1 MLRLIIFLTI
11 STFTLTLSASRDTTL
26 QYFRVKALNGDG
38 IYSLLRRYHLDRYT
52 CNFNQFYSL
61 NKLKRNSHL
70 LAGHNYYLPIL
81 IYNFNG
87 ETIRSSIGIDDWSIA
102 VRIQEYNERMLNEKL
117 RDEDFRKDRVLWVP
131 FHELNCPVPDLV
143 IPGPEEPDP
152 PADVAGGESELIKSS
167 SRRFPIFG
175 KKYEETP
182 LLSKAMA
189 GQVYYVVS
197 GHGGPDPGAM
207 AQRGDF
213 MLCEDEY
220 AYDVALR
227 LCRKLI
233 ENGATAY
240 MINRDPDDGIRSG
253 TELPCDYDEVLWG
266 DIQMMQETKPRL
278 EQRSNVVNELYEKHR
293 KQGVPDRNQRM
304 IIIHV
309 DSRNK
314 TEQIDLFFYYR
325 SKHEESQALAL
336 RLHDTFRK
344 KYRKYRSDGRYH
356 GTVSTRDLH
365 MLRETLPTAV
375 YIEIG
380 NIRNNFDQKR
390 FVLESNR
397 EYLAAWLYEG
407 LAR

>member
-1 MLRLIIFLTI
+1 MLRVIIFI
-11 STFTLTLSASRDTTL
+11 FFCTFSFALEAKDTPEFYKVRASS
-26 QYFRVKALNGDG
+26 GDG

-52 CNFNQFYSL
+52 CNFEQFYTL
-61 NKLKRNSHL
+61 NKLKRNAML
-70 LAGHNYYLPIL
+70 LAGRDYYLPIL
-81 IYNFNG
+81 LYNFNG
-87 ETIRSSIGIDDWSIA
+87 QTIRSTVGIEDWSIA
-102 VRIQEYNERMLNEKL
+102 LRIQEYNELMLSEKL
-117 RDEDFRKDRVLWVP
+117 RDEDFRQNKVLWVP

-143 IPGPEEPDP
+143 IPGPDEPAP
-152 PADVAGGESELIKSS
+152 PAAVEGGENELLENKSS
-167 SRRFPIFG
+167 RNFPIFG
-175 KKYEETP
+175 EKYAETP
-182 LLSKAMA
+182 LVSNKLA

-207 AQRGDF
+207 ATRNGF
-213 MLCEDEY
+213 TLCEDEY

-266 DIQMMQETKPRL
+266 NIEMMPQVKPRL
-278 EQRSNVVNELYEKHR
+278 FQRSNVINELYEKHR

-325 SKHEESQALAL
+325 AGHEESQVLAL
-336 RLHDTFRK
+336 QLHDTMKK

-380 NIRNNFDQKR
+380 NIRHSFDQKR